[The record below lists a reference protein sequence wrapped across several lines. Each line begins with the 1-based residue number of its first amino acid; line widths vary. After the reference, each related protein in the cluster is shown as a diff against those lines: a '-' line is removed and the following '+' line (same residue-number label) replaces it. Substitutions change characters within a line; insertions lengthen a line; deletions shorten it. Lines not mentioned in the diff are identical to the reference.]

1 MTVWSLSSATNSFQS
16 STGEITIIP
25 LLLFVLSKAIEN
37 RSMWAHQMVGRT
49 IWNRVVEGG
58 PFISSKLGIIVFF
71 EKRFDVVSRER
82 ADVSCLASAVLDL
95 LSAGILT

>member
-1 MTVWSLSSATNSFQS
+1 
-16 STGEITIIP
+16 
-25 LLLFVLSKAIEN
+25 
-37 RSMWAHQMVGRT
+37 MWAHQMVGRT

-82 ADVSCLASAVLDL
+82 GVYVYSAADVSCLASAVMDL